1 MLTEEEREGGIDSLL
16 EIREPLQETLV
27 PRERLC

>member
-1 MLTEEEREGGIDSLL
+1 MLTEEEREGGIDCLL
-16 EIREPLQETLV
+16 EIRKQLQETLV